1 MLRVPPGIRSVE
13 PKEAKMHD
21 KAWYKK
27 NYEFYKA
34 AYMAQVEYVK
44 ELEKEV
50 RELKSVMH
58 SRQDM
63 EKIK

>member
-1 MLRVPPGIRSVE
+1 
-13 PKEAKMHD
+13 MHD

-44 ELEKEV
+44 KLEKEV
-50 RELKSVMH
+50 RELKSVIH
-58 SRQDM
+58 LHQAM